1 MKSYVQICIRWTVS
15 IYFLFGSIAVIQ
27 GQIHYVNHAATGILN
42 GSSWTDA
49 YTDIQSAIDVAS
61 AGDSIFVAAGIYLP
75 THTHLGDSGR
85 HSTFYINKSIQLYG
99 GFSGKPGT
107 EGGFTEHNVTTN
119 LTVLS
124 GDLGLPIVDSDNAF
138 HVVYLDH
145 VSDTTRIDGFTITHG
160 NGVGGVGFEAYGAG
174 IYNNGDGG
182 RSNPTISNCIIRD
195 NRAQEAGGGMTN
207 QAENGGIASPFL
219 INCSF
224 ISNLASGGGGLNIYT
239 DTDGEANPEMIGCK
253 FMGNSGPTAGGGGIQ
268 LIAHSSICSPKLI
281 NCIVTGNH
289 SPTSGA
295 LASIVTGTGISN
307 IEIINS
313 AFSGNTG
320 GSMRLVDFGAQTST
334 VTIRN
339 SIIWGNG
346 GAQAPSTTGYLVDAS
361 HSIIPFGFPGEGNIG
376 LDPMYVSRPPL
387 LDTSHIQ
394 GDLHLLP
401 GSPAFDAGINASL
414 PITITTDLDQLPRFV
429 NATSGGA
436 GIVDIGPYEFQVD
449 LTAIT
454 GLERDA
460 EWSAFPNPVHD
471 AVNVHFN
478 STADDGILLL
488 LDATGK
494 TITRISLTEGQT
506 DYTIDVL
513 SLAQGMYYICVCK
526 NGQNEIQKILV
537 K

>member
-1 MKSYVQICIRWTVS
+1 MKPYVQFYWRWTAA
-15 IYFLFGSIAVIQ
+15 ICFLFSSLAMIQ
-27 GQIHYVNHAATGILN
+27 GQIHYVNHAAVGLLN

-49 YTDIQSAIDVAS
+49 HTDIQSAIDAAS
-61 AGDSIFVAAGIYLP
+61 AGDSIFVAAGTYLP

-85 HSTFYINKSIQLYG
+85 HSTFYISKSIQLYG

-107 EGGFTEHNVTTN
+107 EGGFSEHNITTH
-119 LTVLS
+119 LTTLS

-138 HVVYLDH
+138 HVLYFDH
-145 VSDTTRIDGFTITHG
+145 VSDTAKIDGFTIAHG
-160 NGVGGVGFEAYGAG
+160 NGLGGVGLEAFGAG

-207 QAENGGIASPFL
+207 QAENGGIASPTL

-239 DTDGEANPEMIGCK
+239 DTDGEANPEIIGCK
-253 FMGNSGPTAGGGGIQ
+253 FMGNGGPTAGGGGIQ

-346 GAQAPSTTGYLVDAS
+346 GAQSPSTTGYAVDAS
-361 HSIIPFGFPGEGNIG
+361 HSVIPFGFPGEGNIG
-376 LDPMYVSRPPL
+376 LDPMYVSQPPL
-387 LDTSHIQ
+387 LDTSHIL

-401 GSPAFDAGINASL
+401 GSPALDAGLNSSV
-414 PITITTDLDQLPRFV
+414 PGNITTDLDQLPRFV
-429 NATSGGA
+429 NSNSGGA
-436 GIVDIGPYEFQVD
+436 GTVDIGPYELQVD
-449 LTAIT
+449 ITAIT
-454 GLERDA
+454 GLERET
-460 EWSAFPNPVHD
+460 EWSVFPNPVHD
-471 AVNVHFN
+471 KVNVHFN
-478 STADDGILLL
+478 STADYGKLLL
-488 LDATGK
+488 LDAAGKIITG
-494 TITRISLTEGQT
+494 LFLNAGQT
-506 DYTIDVL
+506 VYTIDVL
-513 SLAQGMYYICVCK
+513 SLSQGTYYICVFK
-526 NGQNEIQKILV
+526 NGQQEVQKIIV
-537 K
+537 Q

>member
-1 MKSYVQICIRWTVS
+1 MKSYVQTCLRWTVS
-15 IYFLFGSIAVIQ
+15 IYFLFGSLAGIQ
-27 GQIHYVNHAATGILN
+27 GQIHYVNHAAAGSLN

-49 YTDIQSAIDVAS
+49 YNDIQSAIDAAS
-61 AGDSIFVAAGIYLP
+61 AGDFIFVAAGTYLP
-75 THTHLGDSGR
+75 IHQHLGDSGR

-99 GFSGKPGT
+99 GFSGNPGT
-107 EGGFTEHNVTTN
+107 EGGFMEHNVTTH
-119 LTVLS
+119 LTILS
-124 GDLGLPIVDSDNAF
+124 GDLGIPLVDSDNAF
-138 HVVYLDH
+138 HVLYLDH
-145 VSDTTRIDGFTITHG
+145 VSDTTKIDGFTIAHG
-160 NGVGGVGFEAYGAG
+160 NGIGGVGLEAYGAG

-195 NRAQEAGGGMTN
+195 NRAQEAGGGMAN
-207 QAENGGIASPFL
+207 QAENGGIASPVL

-239 DTDGEANPEMIGCK
+239 DTNGEANPEMIGCK

-295 LASIVTGTGISN
+295 LASFLTGTSVSN

-320 GSMRLVDFGAQTST
+320 GSMRLVDIGAQTST
-334 VTIRN
+334 VIIRN

-346 GAQAPSTTGYLVDAS
+346 GAQSPSTTGYSVDAS
-361 HSIIPFGFPGEGNIG
+361 HSVIPFGFPGEDIIG
-376 LDPMYVSRPPL
+376 LDPMYVSQPPL
-387 LDTSHIQ
+387 LDTSHIV

-401 GSPAFDAGINASL
+401 GSPALDAGLNASV
-414 PITITTDLDQLPRFV
+414 PGSITTDLDQLPRFV
-429 NATSGGA
+429 NSTSGGT

-449 LTAIT
+449 IT
-454 GLERDA
+454 GITGPARET
-460 EWSAFPNPVHD
+460 EWFAFPNPAHD
-471 AVNVHFN
+471 EVNVHFN
-478 STADDGILLL
+478 STAEHGKLLL
-488 LDATGK
+488 LDAVGKIITGLSF
-494 TITRISLTEGQT
+494 REGQT
-506 DYTIDVL
+506 DYTFNVS
-513 SLAQGMYYICVCK
+513 SLAQGMYYICVFK
-526 NGQNEIQKILV
+526 KGQYDVRKIIV

>member
-1 MKSYVQICIRWTVS
+1 MKSVAQVWLRWVLPAS
-15 IYFLFGSIAVIQ
+15 FLLTALNLIQ
-27 GQIHYVNHAATGILN
+27 GQIHYVNHAAAGLLN

-49 YTDIQSAIDVAS
+49 YTNVQSAVDAAS
-61 AGDSIFVAAGIYLP
+61 AGDSIFVAAGTYLP
-75 THTHLGDSGR
+75 SRPHLGDTGR
-85 HSTFYINKSIQLYG
+85 HNTFYINKTIQLYG

-107 EGGFTEHNVTTN
+107 EGGFSEHNVVSN
-119 LTVLS
+119 LTILS
-124 GDLGLPIVDSDNAF
+124 GDLGLLTVDSDNAF
-138 HVVYLDH
+138 HVVYFDH
-145 VSDTTRIDGFTITHG
+145 VSDTAKIDGFTISHG
-160 NGVGGVGFEAYGAG
+160 NGVGGVGFETYGAG

-207 QAENGGIASPFL
+207 QAENGGTASPVL

-224 ISNLASGGGGLNIYT
+224 ISNLASGGGGINNYA
-239 DTDGEANPEMIGCK
+239 DTEGESSPVFIGCK

-295 LASIVTGTGISN
+295 LASFLTGTSVSN

-346 GAQAPSTTGYLVDAS
+346 GAQAPSTTGYTVQAS
-361 HSIIPFGFPGEGNIG
+361 HSIIPFGFPGEGIIG
-376 LDPMYVSRPPL
+376 LDPLYVSQPPL
-387 LDTSHIQ
+387 LDTSHIL

-401 GSPAFDAGINASL
+401 GSPAFDAGINEAL
-414 PITITTDLDQLPRFV
+414 PQTITADLDNLPRFI
-429 NATSGGA
+429 NSISGGA
-436 GIVDIGPYEFQVD
+436 GTVDIGPYEFQVD
-449 LTAIT
+449 IT
-454 GLERDA
+454 GISDLETETD
-460 EWSAFPNPVHD
+460 WFAFPNPAHD
-471 AVNVHFN
+471 EVNVRFN
-478 STADDGILLL
+478 ANADHGNLLL
-488 LDATGK
+488 LDASGK
-494 TITRISLTEGQT
+494 FITSLSLSEDQT
-506 DYTIDVL
+506 NYTLDVR
-513 SLAQGMYYICVCK
+513 SLAQGMYYICVFK
-526 NGQNEIQKILV
+526 RGQHDVRKIIV